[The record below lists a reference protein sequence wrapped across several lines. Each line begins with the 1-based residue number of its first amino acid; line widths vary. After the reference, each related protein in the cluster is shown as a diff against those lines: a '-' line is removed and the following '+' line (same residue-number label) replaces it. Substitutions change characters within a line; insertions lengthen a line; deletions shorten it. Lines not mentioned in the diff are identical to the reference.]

1 MNSSK
6 LAQFLGWMGRR
17 KLIQKDGTPTF
28 QVHPLS
34 NFCGFK
40 YSNAKGVKRKT
51 MSLTSKIECACN
63 DNIQL

>member
-17 KLIQKDGTPTF
+17 KLIKKDGTPTF
-28 QVHPLS
+28 KVHPLS

-40 YSNAKGVKRKT
+40 YSNAKGWKENK
-51 MSLTSKIECACN
+51 CH
-63 DNIQL
+63 